1 MIEHSTNVNANCTIK
16 KAIVSILGDDA
27 CSLIKIFP
35 IPTIEQWWTPTEF
48 LVVVAIRNVG
58 TLQIWSFEHWKWMK
72 HTTRYRTR
80 ILTFQWMN
88 AVLLPCCVNL
98 ISALPFSTLQ
108 TLSGSLSHRLSNTV
122 NIEAAAGPPT
132 LNSHCFSSCCPTTL
146 LHRRYRQ
153 SPPVGRRRRAKLT
166 RSNRHIQAS
175 GNVA

>member
-1 MIEHSTNVNANCTIK
+1 
-16 KAIVSILGDDA
+16 LGDDA

-98 ISALPFSTLQ
+98 ISALPFLPSRLFPA
-108 TLSGSLSHRLSNTV
+108 LSHTDSLTQSTSRRLL
-122 NIEAAAGPPT
+122 A
-132 LNSHCFSSCCPTTL
+132 
-146 LHRRYRQ
+146 RQ
-153 SPPVGRRRRAKLT
+153 R
-166 RSNRHIQAS
+166 
-175 GNVA
+175 